1 MRAGVKFAVV
11 GETHEVASVN
21 IFHELVYIGIS
32 HALRRWLP
40 EKSTHVFLTNSL
52 IVIYTC
58 GIRFKVPFQEE
69 L

>member
-11 GETHEVASVN
+11 GETDEVASVN

-52 IVIYTC
+52 IVIYTY
-58 GIRFKVPFQEE
+58 GIRLKVPFQKE